1 MKHLRNEH
9 ELRNNGMA
17 CALPVYPPSPNET
30 VKDRR
35 DVRVQLA
42 LKRKNGANISL
53 WHLGTPTRG
62 LADHYS
68 IHAVRGC
75 ETTSKNTSILAMAT
89 PPSDRNQSKA
99 LDT

>member
-42 LKRKNGANISL
+42 LKRKNGNPQKRKMN
-53 WHLGTPTRG
+53 LGDY
-62 LADHYS
+62 LC
-68 IHAVRGC
+68 I
-75 ETTSKNTSILAMAT
+75 I
-89 PPSDRNQSKA
+89 
-99 LDT
+99 